1 MFNLNKIPEETKVLY
16 LQTIAIAGLI
26 TSLLL
31 SAKAWS
37 TERSFPLSPVF
48 SGPEV
53 SAGLHDGLFLI
64 TILSLAGGLFRTQ
77 FRKYLIALGLVSLL
91 TLVSLDINRLQP
103 WVLHYFAILFLFSS
117 FVSKRFFTALS
128 VLNVARIIVGGIYF
142 WSGIQKINYRFFT
155 EIFPW
160 FTEHLWSPFGLAG
173 AYTIVFIGLFV
184 PFIESF
190 FALGLFTRKFR
201 NISITGSVLM
211 LIVVLSSI
219 GPFGHGWNSSVWP
232 WNIAIFSMV
241 ILLFY
246 GYRFSF
252 SDFINQIRGNWLA
265 YMMIFVFWIM
275 PAGNL
280 FGLTDNY
287 LSWSL
292 YSGKVPEA
300 SIQGNQEFLLSIS
313 QKAKDGEL
321 TFVQWTLDDLNLVPY
336 PENRVFL
343 DVFKNLCT
351 NNTTPLTLTIREYP
365 DNEVIYECNS
375 ID

>member
-1 MFNLNKIPEETKVLY
+1 
-16 LQTIAIAGLI
+16 
-26 TSLLL
+26 
-31 SAKAWS
+31 
-37 TERSFPLSPVF
+37 
-48 SGPEV
+48 
-53 SAGLHDGLFLI
+53 
-64 TILSLAGGLFRTQ
+64 
-77 FRKYLIALGLVSLL
+77 
-91 TLVSLDINRLQP
+91 
-103 WVLHYFAILFLFSS
+103 
-117 FVSKRFFTALS
+117 
-128 VLNVARIIVGGIYF
+128 
-142 WSGIQKINYRFFT
+142 
-155 EIFPW
+155 
-160 FTEHLWSPFGLAG
+160 
-173 AYTIVFIGLFV
+173 
-184 PFIESF
+184 
-190 FALGLFTRKFR
+190 
-201 NISITGSVLM
+201 M

-343 DVFKNLCT
+343 DVFKNLCA